1 MTPGT
6 SQIYYGDE
14 TSRSLIIEGTTGDAT
29 LRSFMNW
36 QDIEE
41 NENVKQGLV
50 HWQKL
55 GQFRNDHPS
64 IGAGI
69 HKMISQEP
77 YTFQRT
83 FLKGDYSDSVVVG
96 LDLTKGAKEINVSSV
111 FNDGSLLVDAYS
123 DTEVIVDNGV
133 VKLDTPYD
141 VVLLESKQY
150 NE

>member
-1 MTPGT
+1 MKKN
-6 SQIYYGDE
+6 E
-14 TSRSLIIEGTTGDAT
+14 
-29 LRSFMNW
+29 
-36 QDIEE
+36 DI
-41 NENVKQGLV
+41 KQGLL

-83 FLKGDYSDSVVVG
+83 FLKGDYSDIVVVG
-96 LDLTKGAKEINVSSV
+96 LDLTKGTKEINVSSV

-123 DTEVIVDNGV
+123 DTEVVVNKGV

-141 VVLLESKQY
+141 VVLLESK
-150 NE
+150 